1 VSNGEVGDFWYGVCD
16 YGYVWGRERGEAVWA
31 SHLLDCG
38 FLTKEAMLYV

>member
-1 VSNGEVGDFWYGVCD
+1 MGRLGIFGMGFVTTVMFGGVNG
-16 YGYVWGRERGEAVWA
+16 ERGEAVWA